1 MPQDDLLEKADALMR
16 GMQRDALHPAAD
28 PAAPLAPDV
37 PPAAHDDDA
46 IPVLTDIIEEGTGPL
61 SDQTTE
67 DGAQAVD
74 EPFSPLPIR
83 PAEWDEPPSQPNPFA
98 LPPPQSNVLEEARR
112 IEQALETL
120 LPRLENLLDQM
131 LNDRLAAFGA
141 QLEERVREIVA
152 QELASAG
159 RRILADGEA
168 GAGEKPGEAEREP
181 I

>member
-28 PAAPLAPDV
+28 QAPDV
-37 PPAAHDDDA
+37 PPAAQDDGA
-46 IPVLTDIIEEGTGPL
+46 IPVLTDIIEEGAGPL

-74 EPFSPLPIR
+74 EPFSPLPLR

-98 LPPPQSNVLEEARR
+98 LPPPQSTVLEETRR

-131 LNDRLAAFGA
+131 LHDRLAAFGA
-141 QLEERVREIVA
+141 QLKGQIREIVA
-152 QELASAG
+152 QELAAAG
-159 RRILADGEA
+159 RQIPAD
-168 GAGEKPGEAEREP
+168 GEKPGEAERGP